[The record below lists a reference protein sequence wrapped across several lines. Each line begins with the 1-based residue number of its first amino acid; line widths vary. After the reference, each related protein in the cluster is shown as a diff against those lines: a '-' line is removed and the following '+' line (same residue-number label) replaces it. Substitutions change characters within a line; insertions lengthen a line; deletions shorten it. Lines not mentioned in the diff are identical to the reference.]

1 MSSNDDSQKPRV
13 KFVLKRQTLEE
24 LKSEDLGRV
33 VGGEDFAASAP
44 DCSSAACCTSGCKT
58 DGDPGNCPP
67 SNPG

>member
-1 MSSNDDSQKPRV
+1 MSSNDDSNKPRV

-33 VGGEDFAASAP
+33 VGGEDLSTP
-44 DCSSAACCTSGCKT
+44 SCSSAACCTSGCKT
-58 DGDPGNCPP
+58 DGDPANCPP